1 MNISELHVDDFG
13 AWHDLT
19 LDELGK
25 HATVFYGPNE
35 AGKTTLLN
43 LIRTV
48 LYGFSEK
55 RCNRYLPPAR
65 GHEAGG
71 SLTVSD
77 ISGEYTLHRSA
88 PSNYQG
94 GDGTFRV
101 TSKRGDR
108 HGKELLTTLLA
119 GVDETIFNNVFAV
132 GLTQMQQLATLSDT
146 EAANQLYGLATGVD
160 RVSLTDVT
168 RTLEQYRDRLVPGS
182 GQSQR
187 SDGQERALSAGLR
200 TKPLDAGAGEGVID
214 RLLQQKERLERELKA
229 LRRDEGHFGKLR
241 REYRTLTGKIAERE
255 TKRRMLDGKGDWK
268 EISAEIRERWNR
280 CKQINSRLHRV
291 GPIVEIPDH
300 IQKRIASLQGNIRQR
315 RAEWEQ
321 LRDQRKKL
329 KAKAAR
335 LHGSDSLYTHAA
347 EIEAIDR
354 QRGRLASIEEDVKR
368 AQATVDELEFE
379 LQSEMEELGL
389 QTGTS
394 AKRLP
399 AISDEIIDALRIPAR
414 ETRELRESVEAL
426 KKLAET
432 RRKEAESIKLKL
444 ETASVRFGGQNI
456 HTLLQRNMAIVE
468 GLERRIDLDEQREG
482 IVRRLDEVQDEARY
496 WQGRGIL
503 PWNGVLTVCGVFSG
517 GAALLLTGLLNDW
530 FMLSDSARAPMM
542 LIGGSLAIVSLVMK
556 NAFESSAQE
565 RAAFFTQQL
574 DLLQEEQIQAIEE
587 TENLDERLPGT
598 GHFDQRLIDAREK
611 LAELQQF
618 MPLTQQHERLKREA
632 EAADF
637 QATNAVRQLKDAR
650 LGWKAS
656 LRAVGL
662 PDTLTPTQV
671 GAMSGRVSGVTQLR
685 NRIAE
690 AKRELEDR
698 RQEFESIRQ
707 RIAELLVI
715 GEIIDVPESLNA
727 QLSRLTSELE
737 KHSRSGRERE
747 SLRHQWVELGEKQR
761 RISGAAKVLYR
772 NRRQLLEAHGIS
784 NAAEFRG
791 TRKRGRAAAKMR
803 AERDQILLQ
812 ISELAG
818 ELFPLAKLHKML
830 DRRSNALL
838 EQLSRIDQDRKS
850 LEEELVELRSRADQL
865 KVKLDSRM
873 QDRRGDQKELEIRIV
888 DERIRQAS
896 LLWQRAATVS
906 AVLDRIKQNYE
917 TKRQPVALA
926 EASRHLERL
935 TEQRYTRIWTPMGQ
949 SALCIDDAH
958 GTALPVEKL
967 SRGTREL
974 VFLALRLALVS
985 SYNRRGAN
993 MPIVLDDV
1001 FVNFDDHRARAAASV
1016 LHDIASAGQQMLIFT
1031 CHERIRD
1038 IFGGLGADVRNLP
1051 VRSGIAKRAEP
1062 VPPDSGTPQSIA
1074 TPPETE
1080 VVVIES
1086 ELPVYDAEAWD
1097 EAVEKLAMPLSH
1109 ASKQASSG
1117 NRSSEDAS
1125 SGEKLTQ
1132 LKPTTLKSTESERQE
1147 LTSPKSEV
1155 ATTGATE
1162 PAATELKSDDSESSE
1177 SGSTESASTESASI
1191 PSASIPSAS
1200 KASKLSGF
1208 ESTTVPDK
1216 KSPVASAAEDAVL
1229 HVEPAWRDE
1238 WLEPLPDMADNDS
1251 FEDFFEDPI

>member
-1 MNISELHVDDFG
+1 VNISELHVDDFG

-19 LDELGK
+19 LGELGK

-77 ISGEYTLHRSA
+77 IAGEYTLHRSA
-88 PSNYQG
+88 PSHYRG

-101 TSKRGDR
+101 SSKRGGR

-160 RVSLTDVT
+160 RVSLMDVT
-168 RTLEQYRDRLVPGS
+168 RTLEQYREQLLPGS

-187 SDGQERALSAGLR
+187 QNKQDAKLAAAGLR
-200 TKPLDAGAGEGVID
+200 SKPLDVNTGEGVVD
-214 RLLQQKERLERELKA
+214 RLLEQKGRLERELKA

-241 REYRTLTGKIAERE
+241 REYRSLTGKIAERE
-255 TKRRMLDGKGDWK
+255 KARRLLDGNGDWNEISK
-268 EISAEIRERWNR
+268 EIRARWNR

-291 GPIVEIPDH
+291 GPIVEIPGH
-300 IQKRIASLQGNIRQR
+300 IQKRIASLQANIRQR
-315 RAEWEQ
+315 RAEWEK
-321 LRDQRKKL
+321 LRDQRRKL
-329 KAKAAR
+329 KARASR
-335 LHGSDSLYTHAA
+335 LRGSDSLYAHAA

-354 QRGRLASIEEDVKR
+354 QRGRLATVEEDAKR

-379 LQSEMEELGL
+379 LQAEMEELGL

-399 AISDEIIDALRIPAR
+399 AISDEVIDALRVPAR
-414 ETRELRESVEAL
+414 EARELRESVEAL
-426 KKLAET
+426 KKLAES
-432 RRKEAESIKLKL
+432 RRKEAESVKVKL
-444 ETASVRFGGQNI
+444 EAAAVRFGGEDI
-456 HTLLQRNMAIVE
+456 HTLLQRNMAIVQ
-468 GLERRIDLDEQREG
+468 GLERRLDLDEEREG
-482 IVRRLDEVQDEARY
+482 LVRRLDEVQDEARY

-517 GAALLLTGLLNDW
+517 GAALLMTGLLNDW
-530 FMLSDSARAPMM
+530 FMLSDSVRMPMM
-542 LIGGSLAIVSLVMK
+542 LIGGSLAVVSLVMK

-565 RAAFFTQQL
+565 RADFFTQQL
-574 DLLQEEQIQAIEE
+574 TLLQDEQMQAIEE
-587 TENLDERLPGT
+587 TETLDDKLPGS
-598 GHFDQRLIDAREK
+598 GHYDQRLIDAREK
-611 LAELQQF
+611 LSELQQF
-618 MPLTQQHERLKREA
+618 MPLTQQYERLTREA
-632 EAADF
+632 EAADY
-637 QATNAVRQLKDAR
+637 QATSAVRQLKDAR

-685 NRIAE
+685 KRIAE
-690 AKRELEDR
+690 AKRELEER

-707 RIAELLVI
+707 RVAELLVI

-747 SLRHQWVELGEKQR
+747 TLRQQWHELGEKQR

-772 NRRQLLEAHGIS
+772 HRRQLLEAHGIS
-784 NAAEFRG
+784 NPAEFRA
-791 TRKRGRAAAKMR
+791 TQKRALAAAKLR
-803 AERDQILLQ
+803 AERDRILHQ

-818 ELFPLAKLHKML
+818 ELFPLAKLQKML

-850 LEEELVELRSRADQL
+850 LEEELRELRARADQL

-873 QDRRGDQKELEIRIV
+873 QDRRGDQKELAIRVI
-888 DERIRQAS
+888 DEKIRQAS
-896 LLWQRAATVS
+896 ERWQRAATVS
-906 AVLDRIKQNYE
+906 AVLDSVKQNYE

-935 TEQRYTRIWTPMGQ
+935 TEKRYTRIWTPMGQ

-993 MPIVLDDV
+993 MPVVLDDV

-1016 LHDIASAGQQMLIFT
+1016 LADIAASGQQMLIFT

-1051 VRSGIAKRAEP
+1051 VRSGIAKRAESKPAVSEPPPP
-1062 VPPDSGTPQSIA
+1062 VV

-1080 VVVIES
+1080 VVVIAS
-1086 ELPVYDAEAWD
+1086 ELPVYDAESWD
-1097 EAVEKLAMPLSH
+1097 EAVEQLAIPLPP
-1109 ASKQASSG
+1109 KQAEKQPAEKKPDSIAKRTG
-1117 NRSSEDAS
+1117 KEGGALGSEASVRKKTDETSLSAS
-1125 SGEKLTQ
+1125 SR
-1132 LKPTTLKSTESERQE
+1132 KSAA
-1147 LTSPKSEV
+1147 KS
-1155 ATTGATE
+1155 ATTSATTQSE
-1162 PAATELKSDDSESSE
+1162 PTQVQSSDAQSPVVSESPPPRPTPVVP
-1177 SGSTESASTESASI
+1177 STI
-1191 PSASIPSAS
+1191 
-1200 KASKLSGF
+1200 
-1208 ESTTVPDK
+1208 DK
-1216 KSPVASAAEDAVL
+1216 PALDPALDPVLDPAL
-1229 HVEPAWRDE
+1229 QIEPAWRDE

-1251 FEDFFEDPI
+1251 IEDFFDDPI